1 MNSNVSVELW
11 LHPDKLSALQ
21 AALEREHSTL
31 RDHLQSSLEEL
42 YRIWVPHEPRA
53 ELREK
58 LREEFLQQE
67 FPPGSNF
74 CWAAYRIMEGGELCC
89 CKTRQAD
96 ELLDAARRLMQYLG
110 CPEEVRPQRFADTIP
125 QRLEI
130 TPDDFDQ
137 FDLLRTE
144 TTGQISGVFDIHLDQ
159 GLFSAVNI
167 HSGWHSYRVGDVYGA
182 ACYAFQNGS
191 LSTSECWARLLER
204 LCGRELTPD
213 TNAMKLQGD
222 KPLPVEQ
229 LRFADELPEYNGR
242 LNFYVPVNFDPDE
255 VFGTHVATAENDDFL
270 NVYAQYDLDS
280 GLVCD
285 ELTVV
290 LVRGDATEEEY
301 HYPLTQA
308 QRQVLREKMDAYCQA
323 QTGLYLEDFRAHC
336 LSEMQGPAAP
346 QL

>member
-1 MNSNVSVELW
+1 
-11 LHPDKLSALQ
+11 
-21 AALEREHSTL
+21 
-31 RDHLQSSLEEL
+31 
-42 YRIWVPHEPRA
+42 
-53 ELREK
+53 
-58 LREEFLQQE
+58 
-67 FPPGSNF
+67 
-74 CWAAYRIMEGGELCC
+74 MEGGELCC

-144 TTGQISGVFDIHLDQ
+144 NTGQISGVFDIHLDQ

-229 LRFADELPEYNGR
+229 LRFADELTEYNGR